1 MSALKPNYRRARAL
15 ALEMEAL
22 RNLLDSAVG
31 DESYSADDIIELKAE
46 LYDLQR
52 EFFLTGVSSEYD
64 L

>member
-15 ALEMEAL
+15 ALEIEAL
-22 RNLLDSAVG
+22 RNVLYEAIGDPSYETEDLD
-31 DESYSADDIIELKAE
+31 EMKAE
-46 LYDLQR
+46 LRHLER